1 MCAGSPEIELYKIKL
16 LKQEKQRLN
25 RNNDIKVDI
34 CIGKEVEKIIKKDI
48 TTIGGYI
55 MKNLRRWERR
65 LEMIKELTE
74 KPYKNLSLSTKDE
87 WEEKIIVSI
96 DEFIKILK
104 NFHYID
110 CEFKECKE
118 CELYGEVCDV
128 LSEFSNKYM

>member
-55 MKNLRRWERR
+55 MKNLSPQK
-65 LEMIKELTE
+65 MNGK
-74 KPYKNLSLSTKDE
+74 KK
-87 WEEKIIVSI
+87 
-96 DEFIKILK
+96 
-104 NFHYID
+104 
-110 CEFKECKE
+110 
-118 CELYGEVCDV
+118 
-128 LSEFSNKYM
+128 